1 MNSFEVNKIVG
12 AILVTVLIFIVVSMI
27 GNALVPL
34 SGEDAHVERAATES
48 GSDAASP
55 SSRPSPSTPE
65 PSAPE
70 SVSALLAGADIAAGE
85 KLIKK
90 CAACHSID
98 QGGANK
104 VGPNLWNVVGA
115 PKAGHDGFSY
125 SSALTALG
133 GAWTYEDLNHFLAKP
148 KAFAPGTKM
157 GFAGLKD
164 ADDRANLIAFLRTLS
179 ASPQPLP

>member
-1 MNSFEVNKIVG
+1 
-12 AILVTVLIFIVVSMI
+12 MI
-27 GNALVPL
+27 GNGLVPL
-34 SGEDAHVERAATES
+34 PGEDSHGENVAMES
-48 GSDAASP
+48 GSDAATP
-55 SSRPSPSTPE
+55 SSSSSPSTSE

-70 SVSALLAGADIAAGE
+70 SVNALLADADIAAGE
-85 KLIKK
+85 KLIRK
-90 CAACHSID
+90 CTACHSID

-125 SSALTALG
+125 SRALTALD
-133 GAWTYEDLNHFLAKP
+133 GAWTYEDLNQFLAKP

-164 ADDRANLIAFLRTLS
+164 VGDRANLIAFLRTLS
-179 ASPQPLP
+179 AAPQPLP